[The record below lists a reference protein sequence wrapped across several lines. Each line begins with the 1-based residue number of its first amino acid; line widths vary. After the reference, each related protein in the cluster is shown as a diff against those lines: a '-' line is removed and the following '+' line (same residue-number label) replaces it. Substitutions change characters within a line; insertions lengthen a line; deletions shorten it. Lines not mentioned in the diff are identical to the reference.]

1 MKMPP
6 RSGTGSSSIAKLF
19 GHHLGTRETPDGQR
33 NNPQNAMGMEQQQL
47 LSSNPYYD
55 GRIARPVTGL
65 QITPAAQQQIVMRPS
80 GSLPGGDNPVI
91 PGHPQQIAPTKV
103 LQKLDNPLLTTTAP
117 MGESMRRP
125 MGDPEVAIKRGIPGQ
140 LAMGPMP
147 RQSGFDTRRPGAMR
161 PIGG

>member
-6 RSGTGSSSIAKLF
+6 RSGGESSSIAKLF
-19 GHHLGTRETPDGQR
+19 GHHLGTRETPAGQLNR
-33 NNPQNAMGMEQQQL
+33 PGNAAGMETQQVF
-47 LSSNPYYD
+47 SSNPYGD
-55 GRIARPVTGL
+55 RMIARTVTGL

-91 PGHPQQIAPTKV
+91 PGHPEQIAPTKV
-103 LQKLDNPLLTTTAP
+103 LQQLDNPLLTTTTA
-117 MGESMRRP
+117 MGASMQRE
-125 MGDPEVAIKRGIPGQ
+125 MGDPEAAIKRGIPGQ

-147 RQSGFDTRRPGAMR
+147 RQGGFDTRRPGAMR